1 MLAPMSGSWAGS
13 MTSALVATL
22 GHPAWWAMALA
33 AFLVR
38 GGFVVI
44 LLPIVTAPSP
54 AAIATA
60 IAPTVDALAFGGL
73 GPDRIALGLLAV
85 FAILVAIAAAGL
97 AGTWLDL
104 ALVREAAADEDLDVR
119 WSARDVTPRRALGL
133 RVAAHVATVLALL
146 YGAVRLVLVTYDE
159 LLSPGDPA
167 LPLTIR
173 VLGQL
178 PDVVAL
184 VLVTWLFGE
193 AVAGV
198 ATRHAAAG
206 LPARGA
212 LRGAVRRVVSRRGLA
227 TLLLTNVLLVAVA
240 TPFLLGVGRAW
251 EALRFALIERSE
263 PVQLGGALL
272 VLIAAWILGLL
283 VLGAVLAWRSTAWTA
298 QAVPRS
304 AETALP
310 EPAASPSTEAAAG

>member
-1 MLAPMSGSWAGS
+1 
-13 MTSALVATL
+13 
-22 GHPAWWAMALA
+22 
-33 AFLVR
+33 
-38 GGFVVI
+38 
-44 LLPIVTAPSP
+44 
-54 AAIATA
+54 
-60 IAPTVDALAFGGL
+60 
-73 GPDRIALGLLAV
+73 
-85 FAILVAIAAAGL
+85 
-97 AGTWLDL
+97 
-104 ALVREAAADEDLDVR
+104 VREAAADEDLDVR

-212 LRGAVRRVVSRRGLA
+212 LPGAVRRVVSRRGLA

-298 QAVPRS
+298 EAVPRS